1 MMSDKCQGKNKKR
14 YSRSVTGVLGRFSGP
29 VRRTPTGPQT
39 VSPTYGSSGDQLFA
53 FSMFILVLCIW
64 MSMSVHDCLCMLFDH
79 DNYVGFRIKIHVVWL

>member
-1 MMSDKCQGKNKKR
+1 VMSDKCQGKNKKR

-53 FSMFILVLCIW
+53 FSMFIFVLCIW
-64 MSMSVHDCLCMLFDH
+64 MSTSVPDCSMRAF
-79 DNYVGFRIKIHVVWL
+79 